1 MTLENILVDFQ
12 LLDDWEDRYRY
23 VIELGRA
30 LPPAAGSGANGGEQ
44 SSRLRQSGLAR
55 DRGQWRHRRGRA
67 VPHLQGRQ
75 RRPYRAGTDRHPL
88 CDLLGPVRG

>member
-1 MTLENILVDFQ
+1 VTLENILADFQ

-30 LPPAAGSGANGGEQ
+30 LPAGSGANGGEQ

-55 DRGQWRHRRGRA
+55 D
-67 VPHLQGRQ
+67 
-75 RRPYRAGTDRHPL
+75 
-88 CDLLGPVRG
+88 